1 MTVETASETAKRDPR
16 NGVNRSNG
24 TPAGWRL
31 AVHELPIPGAA
42 DSLRKALALASHRLP
57 TPPFPRHPEKCGDV
71 EPDPKPGYRYNAS
84 PAIRWVLKRAV
95 RWIPGITGSFAD

>member
-24 TPAGWRL
+24 TQAGRRL

-71 EPDPKPGYRYNAS
+71 EPKPGYRHNAS